1 MRDVRTRAMVC
12 TIVAALWFSFVPA
25 MNAAGNGTQ
34 GQIWLD
40 CDPGEQAHG
49 GGWQAGGVVCLG
61 GDYDPNALLTFDL
74 IVENRDNVDQTNLK
88 VALAIHSES
97 PPTTGDDLV
106 SVALTAPDGTVA
118 TIMLADFGTSEFNPF
133 DEAYGGRHHVY
144 VGTDAIWALYDYPD
158 VLAEDETV
166 RIAVAVQLG
175 PDPSDLFEIHF
186 DAFDVDTGAKSPNG
200 HDVTLTSGGGGGGG
214 QDQFPT
220 ACISGGDAI
229 TVFESDLVVFDGTC
243 SSDPDGVIVSWEW
256 DFDLAMDSDGD
267 GDPAN
272 DVDATGPIVSFTW
285 YDDYES
291 EVLLTVTD
299 DDALTDSAV
308 QVVTVLN
315 VAPRGTF
322 GGAFVEFNLT
332 LRVAGEKYHNIN
344 VDVFENYDRATGDSD
359 GLVGSL
365 EVERWPGSPD
375 KNPTAGDPSL
385 PLRGDVTGTDTLTAV
400 VTYDPYADAGDLIR
414 GDQPING
421 QLWGDNPIWLVLT
434 FPDGDQC
441 RIFHNFNVRQSLDRN
456 RDLPEHFAEPWIV
469 DLVAGACVGIP
480 ITFVASGVEVGTD
493 DVTFTWDFGDGTIA
507 STTYLYDAMRGPDPA
522 FPPGSPYEPY
532 MGGVLPPLNLADTA
546 YHTYTTAGTYT
557 VTLTVSDDDGG
568 AAVITFEVIVTS
580 ANPCK

>member
-1 MRDVRTRAMVC
+1 
-12 TIVAALWFSFVPA
+12 
-25 MNAAGNGTQ
+25 
-34 GQIWLD
+34 
-40 CDPGEQAHG
+40 
-49 GGWQAGGVVCLG
+49 
-61 GDYDPNALLTFDL
+61 
-74 IVENRDNVDQTNLK
+74 
-88 VALAIHSES
+88 
-97 PPTTGDDLV
+97 
-106 SVALTAPDGTVA
+106 
-118 TIMLADFGTSEFNPF
+118 
-133 DEAYGGRHHVY
+133 
-144 VGTDAIWALYDYPD
+144 
-158 VLAEDETV
+158 
-166 RIAVAVQLG
+166 
-175 PDPSDLFEIHF
+175 
-186 DAFDVDTGAKSPNG
+186 
-200 HDVTLTSGGGGGGG
+200 
-214 QDQFPT
+214 
-220 ACISGGDAI
+220 
-229 TVFESDLVVFDGTC
+229 
-243 SSDPDGVIVSWEW
+243 
-256 DFDLAMDSDGD
+256 
-267 GDPAN
+267 
-272 DVDATGPIVSFTW
+272 
-285 YDDYES
+285 
-291 EVLLTVTD
+291 
-299 DDALTDSAV
+299 
-308 QVVTVLN
+308 
-315 VAPRGTF
+315 
-322 GGAFVEFNLT
+322 
-332 LRVAGEKYHNIN
+332 
-344 VDVFENYDRATGDSD
+344 
-359 GLVGSL
+359 VGSL